1 MGHYSSKWTF
11 RYNLQCSCNLGIE
24 HTSHYL
30 LHCHY
35 FYHQQI
41 DLMSSLKTICD
52 NSKSMSDN
60 NKQETL
66 RVVTIVMMYFT
77 ILHFE
82 NFNNSEGLYITQLN
96 IYDGAFIAKIVSRLV
111 RDLRSETKGSR
122 FKPGCYLCA
131 EVSPLK

>member
-1 MGHYSSKWTF
+1 
-11 RYNLQCSCNLGIE
+11 
-24 HTSHYL
+24 
-30 LHCHY
+30 
-35 FYHQQI
+35 
-41 DLMSSLKTICD
+41 MSNLKTICD

-96 IYDGAFIAKIVSRLV
+96 IYDGAFIAKNS
-111 RDLRSETKGSR
+111 
-122 FKPGCYLCA
+122 KPF
-131 EVSPLK
+131 S